1 MLRTQ
6 KKGWVEGFLKPAGI
20 GVLFLMLIPW
30 CLGIWSTACGAEFP
44 SKSIQIIVPY
54 NPGGPSDITPRIL
67 SKRLSEVFGQ
77 QVVVVNKAG
86 GGTAIGSQAVLTAPA
101 DGYTILSGELSL
113 IMLPLLNKGVGFTIQ
128 DFTPIN
134 LSTSAPLCMIVNK
147 DAPWKSIEDVVA
159 EAKKRP
165 DTLTYST
172 AGPGSI
178 ARFAGELFQMNTG
191 TKITQIPMNGAPPA
205 VTAVLGG
212 QVNLSFMGAQV
223 IKPHIEAGS
232 LRGLAVL
239 SHERFEGYPDM
250 PSIAEKGYPKLTA
263 TVWTV
268 FLVSKKTP
276 PEIVRKLGAVFQEVY
291 KEKEIRELTARAG
304 LHIENLGPEEAKK
317 FVDAEQK
324 KWSEVAKAA
333 NIVPQ

>member
-6 KKGWVEGFLKPAGI
+6 KKERGGGLLKKGGI
-20 GVLFLMLIPW
+20 GVLFLMLIPL
-30 CLGIWSTACGAEFP
+30 CLGIWSTARGAEFP
-44 SKSIQIIVPY
+44 SKPIQIIVPY
-54 NPGGPSDITPRIL
+54 NPGGPSDITPRII
-67 SKRLSEVFGQ
+67 SKRLSEMLGQ

-86 GGTAIGSQAVLTAPA
+86 GGTAIGSQTVLTAPS
-101 DGYTILSGELSL
+101 DGYTILAGELSL
-113 IMLPLLNKGVGFTIQ
+113 IMLPLLTKGVGFTIQ

-134 LSTSAPLCMIVNK
+134 LSTSAPLCMIVKK
-147 DAPWKSIEDVVA
+147 DAPWKSFEEVVA
-159 EAKKRP
+159 EAKKQP
-165 DTLTYST
+165 EKLTYST

-223 IKPHIEAGS
+223 IKPHIQAGS

-239 SHERFEGYPDM
+239 YPKRIEEYPDM

-263 TVWTV
+263 MVWTV
-268 FLVSKKTP
+268 FLVPNKTP
-276 PEIVRKLGAVFQEVY
+276 PAVVKKLGAVFNEVY
-291 KEKEIRELTARAG
+291 KEKEIRELNAKVG
-304 LHIENLGPEEAKK
+304 FHVENLDPEEAKK

-324 KWSEVAKAA
+324 KWSEVAKVA
-333 NIVPQ
+333 NIVPK

>member
-6 KKGWVEGFLKPAGI
+6 KKERGGLLLKKSGI
-20 GVLFLMLIPW
+20 VVLFLMLIPI
-30 CLGIWSTACGAEFP
+30 CLGIWSTARGAEFP
-44 SKSIQIIVPY
+44 SKPIQIIVPY
-54 NPGGPSDITPRIL
+54 NPGGPSDTTPRII
-67 SKRLSEVFGQ
+67 SKRLSEMLGQ

-101 DGYTILSGELSL
+101 DGYTILAGELSL
-113 IMLPLLNKGVGFTIQ
+113 IMLPLLTKGVGFTIQ

-134 LSTSAPLCMIVNK
+134 LSTSAPLCMIVKK
-147 DAPWKSIEDVVA
+147 DAPWKSFEEVVA
-159 EAKKRP
+159 EAKKQP
-165 DTLTYST
+165 DKLTYST

-205 VTAVLGG
+205 VAAVLGG
-212 QVNLSFMGAQV
+212 QVDLSFMGAQV
-223 IKPHIEAGS
+223 IKPHIQADS

-239 SHERFEGYPDM
+239 YPKRIEEYPDM

-263 TVWTV
+263 MVWTV
-268 FLVSKKTP
+268 FLVPKKTP
-276 PEIVRKLGAVFQEVY
+276 PEIVKKLGAAFNEVY
-291 KEKEIRELTARAG
+291 KEKEIRELNTKVG
-304 LHIENLGPEEAKK
+304 LNVENLDPEAAKQ

-333 NIVPQ
+333 NIVPK